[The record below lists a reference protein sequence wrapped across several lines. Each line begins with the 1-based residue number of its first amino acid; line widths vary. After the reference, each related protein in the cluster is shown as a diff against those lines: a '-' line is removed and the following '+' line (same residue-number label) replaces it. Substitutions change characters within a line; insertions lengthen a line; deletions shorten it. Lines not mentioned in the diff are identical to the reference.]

1 MICQKDHVLNI
12 QDSML
17 TKENLRENIIL
28 EIVYGLLSY
37 FINEEDNITTV
48 SRFDE
53 YISIIEEHMNISS
66 EQHEKLIQA
75 FSNLKSILD
84 EIK

>member
-17 TKENLRENIIL
+17 TKENLKENIIL

>member
-1 MICQKDHVLNI
+1 
-12 QDSML
+12 ML
-17 TKENLRENIIL
+17 TKENLKQNIIL
-28 EIVYGLLSY
+28 EIVYGLLSS
-37 FINEEDNITTV
+37 FINKEDNITTV

-53 YISIIEEHMNISS
+53 YICVVEKYMNISP

>member
-1 MICQKDHVLNI
+1 
-12 QDSML
+12 ML
-17 TKENLRENIIL
+17 TKENLKDNLIL
-28 EIVYGLLSY
+28 EIVYDLLYSS
-37 FINEEDNITTV
+37 INKEDHITTI
-48 SRFDE
+48 SKFDE
-53 YISIIEEHMNISS
+53 FICIVEEHMNISP

>member
-1 MICQKDHVLNI
+1 
-12 QDSML
+12 ML
-17 TKENLRENIIL
+17 TKENLKENIIL

-66 EQHEKLIQA
+66 EQHEKLVQA
-75 FSNLKSILD
+75 FSNLKNVLD

>member
-1 MICQKDHVLNI
+1 
-12 QDSML
+12 ML

-37 FINEEDNITTV
+37 FINKEDNITTI

-53 YISIIEEHMNISS
+53 YISIIEEHIGISS

-75 FSNLKSILD
+75 FCNLKNTLD

>member
-1 MICQKDHVLNI
+1 MNI

-17 TKENLRENIIL
+17 TKENLKENIIL